1 MGEHRLTDDFYL
13 WGCLEVLGMEMG
25 RKSFQKN
32 IFLGSISSNNKNVES
47 LWSQKIKVTGQV
59 DEARM

>member
-1 MGEHRLTDDFYL
+1 MGEHRQTDDFYL
-13 WGCLEVLGMEMG
+13 WGCLEVGMEMG
-25 RKSFQKN
+25 RKSLQKN